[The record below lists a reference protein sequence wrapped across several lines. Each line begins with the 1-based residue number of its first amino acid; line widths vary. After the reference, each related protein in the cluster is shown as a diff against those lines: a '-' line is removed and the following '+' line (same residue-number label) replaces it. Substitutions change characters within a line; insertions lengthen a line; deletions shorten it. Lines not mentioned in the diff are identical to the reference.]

1 MKHNVIISVSEE
13 SLIVS
18 LYQDYMLRHDITVY
32 TVNDTKLSVKAFS
45 DYIQQYLIDR
55 YNLDEE
61 ATDDTDTGN

>member
-1 MKHNVIISVSEE
+1 MNNVIIAVPEE
-13 SLIVS
+13 ELIVS
-18 LYQDYMLRHDITVY
+18 LYNDYLVSHGITNY

-61 ATDDTDTGN
+61 DLT